1 MEVNM
6 SCVESMYKE
15 LHSEL
20 RSSAVE
26 TQVKQLPVSVL
37 RSALVDVVQRTVWD
51 SPDILSPPKTR
62 ARKTG
67 TRKGGKWRSTL
78 ETEPLSIVIVCSQWP
93 GQLDQLTENLF
104 PSDLNSFLMK
114 NNINVFWLYEG
125 DTICNDKAM
134 RGVHEAVALTGGSVI
149 NLSTIVSPPTNHCA
163 HTQIEV
169 EGKQMKG
176 YETQIPLSVFM
187 QQSILVTSGRNG
199 APVDPEFLWLCSS
212 ANDPV
217 CIIQVEPLHPPTSVI
232 GSRNLMAGIQLYNL
246 CVRRSGREEEICQS
260 GSSVLCGTDHASA
273 DHAVIVGVLRQRD
286 VPKLWL
292 QPILTYSST
301 GLHVPLASIDRNSW
315 LKVEPDEVLQGSMTF
330 SREYQNLC
338 LRLASNKMLLLLE
351 VRYSTEVS
359 GLCILQPSSSVM
371 GILSVLKPHYCSN
384 IEAILLKQPLQHASN
399 LFSNGGVQEEALESL
414 ENVTEKKYCIS
425 QPDLYCSLQMLFAAG
440 KGGKDL

>member
-125 DTICNDKAM
+125 DTICNDK
-134 RGVHEAVALTGGSVI
+134 V
-149 NLSTIVSPPTNHCA
+149 
-163 HTQIEV
+163 EV